1 MIRILVA
8 DDHPVVRAGLV
19 AMLGTQPDFQVV
31 GEAETGTQV
40 IAQAS
45 RLAPDVILLDLEMP
59 ELDGVQVMERLRQN
73 NSTARVVVFTAYD
86 TDEKI
91 LGALQAG
98 AKGYLLKGAPR
109 KQVFDA
115 IRTVNA
121 GGSLLQSVVA
131 SKLIEQVSAQD
142 KIELT
147 EREREVLDLLAQ
159 GKSNKQ
165 IAGTLSITER
175 TAKFHV
181 SAIMSKLGAS
191 NRTEA
196 VTRAARRGLIKL
208 SAKK

>member
-73 NSTARVVVFTAYD
+73 NSSARVVVFTAYD

-131 SKLIEQVSAQD
+131 SKLIEQVSARD

-165 IAGTLSITER
+165 IADTLSITER